1 MTRRPGNTA
10 IIEALEQSGALGPRV
25 LVVEAS
31 ANSKI
36 ADIEGCARSV
46 SRGVRRLDC
55 EGYDLRHIEVKAIM
69 LRDDHFEVVPKVRGN
84 VKK

>member
-1 MTRRPGNTA
+1 MTNIVSDKTLVK
-10 IIEALEQSGALGPRV
+10 ELEMTGTIGPRV

-55 EGYDLRHIEVKAIM
+55 QGYDLKHIEVKAIM
-69 LRDDHFEVVPKVRGN
+69 LRDDRFEVVPKVRGN